1 MGDGFFPH
9 GPAGVGRHAPVPARG
24 KGNGAHL
31 GAVRHAVALELLT
44 EETADEDAEAAAD
57 EVRLKFAAKGMFRQ
71 VQDFIRFRTVFNE
84 VEEEKVVQVVRPK
97 HIFRF
102 LLNGAVVRRRQEF
115 RADGSVVDV
124 REGGCQFRG

>member
-1 MGDGFFPH
+1 
-9 GPAGVGRHAPVPARG
+9 
-24 KGNGAHL
+24 
-31 GAVRHAVALELLT
+31 
-44 EETADEDAEAAAD
+44 
-57 EVRLKFAAKGMFRQ
+57 MFRQ